1 MNFRDRMLAGADFEV
16 RLIERLQKM
25 GWPAFPFGQ
34 GLLPEEC
41 RERLK
46 RYTDKSGFPC
56 LIRWMPDIITYR
68 DMDDGTALVA
78 LIDAKT
84 CPDRP
89 NYSIEIK
96 AIETMEIYKDK
107 FHTPTFF
114 VFDDWN
120 VLTPRTVR
128 ERGWIGPPP
137 RFGSGTPYM
146 LVSKEFSLPMSEVFT
161 SDARA
166 AA

>member
-1 MNFRDRMLAGADFEV
+1 MLPATAFEA
-16 RLIERLQKM
+16 RLIARLQEM

-41 RERLK
+41 RQRLK
-46 RYTDKSGFPC
+46 RYTNSQGLPC

-68 DMDDGTALVA
+68 DMDDGTSLVA

-114 VFDDWN
+114 VFDDWM
-120 VLTPRTVR
+120 VLTPRRVR
-128 ERGWIGPPP
+128 ERGIIGPLPQ
-137 RFGSGTPYM
+137 FGSGTPYM
-146 LVSKEFSLPMSEVFT
+146 LVSKQFSRPMADVFFT
-161 SDARA
+161 VPKA